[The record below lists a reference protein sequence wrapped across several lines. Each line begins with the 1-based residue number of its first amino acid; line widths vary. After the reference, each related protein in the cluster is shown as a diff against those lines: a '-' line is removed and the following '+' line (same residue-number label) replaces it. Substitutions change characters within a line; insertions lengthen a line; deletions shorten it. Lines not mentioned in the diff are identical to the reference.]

1 MKSICT
7 VILLSA
13 LAIAADQKGGT
24 TVDSGSFVVMV
35 GGKRVAKENFTMQQG
50 ANGNS
55 VVSTLEFDNGTAKAQ
70 QQADLEVGSNGA
82 LHKYTWQE
90 LKPGKAKV
98 VTEPQDTFIV
108 VHQKM
113 SETDTGKDITHPL
126 DASTTSIVDENFYS
140 HVQVL
145 IWRYMAMNC
154 DAKMQCKFE
163 EQKLPVFVPHEDMT
177 QVFTLSYAG
186 DQAILVKKSMM
197 KANKFQVK
205 TEVGEMTVWMD
216 GVKMVKLSLPGSNVE
231 VVRE

>member
-13 LAIAADQKGGT
+13 FAFAADQKGGT
-24 TVDSGSFVVMV
+24 TVDSGTFAVIV
-35 GGKRVAKENFTMQQG
+35 GGKRVATETFTMQQG

-55 VVSTLEFDNGTAKAQ
+55 VVSTLEFDNGTTKAQ
-70 QQADLEVGSNGA
+70 QHAELEVGSNGA

-90 LKPGKAKV
+90 LKPGKAKI

-113 SETDTGKDITHPL
+113 SDTDAGKDLTHPL
-126 DASTTSIVDENFYS
+126 DASTTSVVDENFYS

-145 IWRYMAMNC
+145 IWRYMAMDC
-154 DAKMQCKFE
+154 DAKLQCRFE
-163 EQKLPVFVPHEDMT
+163 ERKLPVFVPHEDMT
-177 QVFTLSYAG
+177 QLFTLSYAG
-186 DQAILVKKSMM
+186 EQPILVKKSMM
-197 KANKFQVK
+197 KVNKFQVK
-205 TEVGEMTVWMD
+205 TEAGDMTVWMD
-216 GVKMVKLSLPGSNVE
+216 GIKMVKLSLPGSNVE